1 MELQIEEILNGF
13 DFIYC
18 FIVNVLTYSIIKC
31 IDSLNKDKQVN
42 TWIKRLVLVMCILSI
57 GGIYYVLGKDIEV
70 LVNSAILAP
79 VSWSWIFKPLC
90 AKLGV
95 DYNHINDTINK

>member
-42 TWIKRLVLVMCILSI
+42 TWIKRLVLLICILVI
-57 GGIYYVLGKDIEV
+57 GVLYYSFGKDIEV

-79 VSWSWIFKPLC
+79 VAWSWLFKPLC
-90 AKLGV
+90 TKLGI
-95 DYNHINDTINK
+95 DYNKIDDTINN